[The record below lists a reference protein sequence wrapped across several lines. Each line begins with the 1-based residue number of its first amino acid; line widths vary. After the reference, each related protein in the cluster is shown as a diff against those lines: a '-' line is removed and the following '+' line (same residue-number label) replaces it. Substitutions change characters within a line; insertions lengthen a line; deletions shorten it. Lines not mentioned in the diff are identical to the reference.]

1 MFDLDMDHYYAGPIL
16 ASLVAY
22 VVYNALWRVYLSPI
36 AHIPGPR
43 LAALTRLY
51 EMYYDAWLGGQY
63 TFKIMELHEQYGP
76 IIRISPWELHIADPD
91 FYDTL
96 YAGYAAPRRSEKD
109 PYYTRFVGLD
119 LCVFST
125 VQHELHRMR
134 RSALNPYF
142 SMASVMRLQPVIQ
155 ERLDVMLRRMNEF
168 KNTGEVL
175 NVSYMFSALGND
187 VVSIYSFARCDYRLE
202 TPDFDPSSRDAAL
215 VGLNA
220 INVMK
225 HIPWVYDV
233 MKALPDSFVQWLQPD
248 MASFLELRRTAR
260 AQVEKIIDGE
270 NEDWRGQD
278 HPTIFHAILDS
289 KLPPREKSVARLT
302 EEAQVLVMAGTLTT
316 ASTLELMT
324 FWLLKQPETLRK
336 LKNELRTVMPSVSD
350 VGKVPLATLEALPYL
365 TAIIKEGLRLS
376 YGVSTRLQRIDPD
389 KPVVFKDR
397 KTGREWIIPPKTSVG
412 MTSVQLH
419 HNEENFPDSKKF
431 IAERWL
437 QPEGKKLDKYLV
449 SFCKGSR
456 SCVGINLAYG
466 ELYLTMACIWRVW
479 GSRNATLSDDVG
491 VLSLFETDL
500 RDIEIEADSFIP
512 TPQKG
517 SKGIQVRAHKV

>member
-1 MFDLDMDHYYAGPIL
+1 MDYYSYIGPTL
-16 ASLVAY
+16 ALLVVYAL
-22 VVYNALWRVYLSPI
+22 YNALWRVYLSPI

-43 LAALTRLY
+43 MAALTRLY

-63 TFKIMELHEQYGP
+63 TFKIMELHKQYGP
-76 IIRISPWELHIADPD
+76 IIRISPWELHISDPD

-96 YAGYAAPRRSEKD
+96 YAGYSTSRRSEKD

-134 RSALNPYF
+134 RAALNPYF
-142 SMASVMRLQPVIQ
+142 SMASVTRLQPVIQ
-155 ERLDVMLRRMNEF
+155 ERLNVMLKRMNDF
-168 KNTGEVL
+168 KNTDQVL
-175 NVSYMFSALGND
+175 NLSYMFSALGAD
-187 VVSIYSFARCDYRLE
+187 VVMIYSFARCDYKLE

-215 VGLNA
+215 VGLNS
-220 INVMK
+220 IHIMK
-225 HIPWVYDV
+225 HIPWAYDV
-233 MKALPDSFVQWLQPD
+233 MKALPDSLVQWLQPAL
-248 MASFLELRRTAR
+248 ASFLELRRTAR
-260 AQVEKIIDGE
+260 AQIEKIMHGE
-270 NEDWRGQD
+270 NEEWRGRD

-289 KLPPREKSVARLT
+289 KLSPEEKTVDRLT

-316 ASTLELMT
+316 ASTMELMS
-324 FWLLKQPETLRK
+324 FWLLKQPGTLQK

-350 VGKVPLATLEALPYL
+350 IGKVPLATLEGLPYL
-365 TAIIKEGLRLS
+365 TAVIKEGLRLG

-389 KPVVFKDR
+389 NPVVFTDK
-397 KTGREWIIPPKTSVG
+397 KTGKEWIIPPKTSVG

-419 HNEENFPDSKKF
+419 HDEENFPNSKKF
-431 IAERWL
+431 VPERWL
-437 QPEGKKLDKYLV
+437 QAGGKKLDKYLV

-466 ELYLTMACIWRVW
+466 ELYLTMACMWRVW
-479 GSRNATLSDDVG
+479 GSKDATLSDDVG
-491 VLSLFETDL
+491 VLSLFETDV
-500 RDIEIEADSFIP
+500 RDVEIEADSFIP

-517 SKGIQVRAHKV
+517 SKGIRVRAYKA

>member
-1 MFDLDMDHYYAGPIL
+1 MDFASYAWPIL

-22 VVYNALWRVYLSPI
+22 ALYTAIWRIYLSPI
-36 AHIPGPR
+36 AHIPGSR

-63 TFKIMELHEQYGP
+63 TFKIIELHKKYGP

-96 YAGYAAPRRSEKD
+96 YAGASASRRSEKD

-125 VQHELHRMR
+125 VQHELHRR
-134 RSALNPYF
+134 RRAALNPYF
-142 SMASVMRLQPVIQ
+142 SMASVTRLQPVIQ
-155 ERLDVMLRRMNEF
+155 ERLDVMLKRMNGF
-168 KNTGEVL
+168 KDTNEAL
-175 NVSYMFSALGND
+175 NMSYMFSALGND
-187 VVSIYSFARCDYRLE
+187 VVMIYSFARCDYRLE
-202 TPDFDPSSRDAAL
+202 TPNFDPSSRDAAL
-215 VGLNA
+215 VGLNS
-220 INVMK
+220 IHIMK

-233 MKALPDSFVQWLQPD
+233 MKALPDSLVQWLQPAL
-248 MASFLELRRTAR
+248 ASFLELRRTAR

-270 NEDWRGQD
+270 NEGWRGKD

-289 KLPPREKSVARLT
+289 KLSLAEKSVERLT

-316 ASTLELMT
+316 ASAMELIT

-336 LKNELRTVMPSVSD
+336 LKDELRAVMPSVSHI
-350 VGKVPLATLEALPYL
+350 GKIPLAKLEALPYL
-365 TAIIKEGLRLS
+365 TAVIKEGLRLS
-376 YGVSTRLQRIDPD
+376 YGVSTRMQRIDPD
-389 KPVVFKDR
+389 KPIVFTDKA
-397 KTGREWIIPPKTSVG
+397 TGQEWIIPPKTSVG

-419 HNEENFPDSKKF
+419 HNEDNFPDSKAF
-431 IAERWL
+431 IPERWL
-437 QPEGKKLDKYLV
+437 GAQGKKLERYLV

-466 ELYLTMACIWRVW
+466 ELYLTMAGMWRVW
-479 GSRNATLSDDVG
+479 GSRDATQSDDTG
-491 VLSLFETDL
+491 MLSLFETGL

-517 SKGIQVRAHKV
+517 SKGIQVKVCSVGG

>member
-1 MFDLDMDHYYAGPIL
+1 MDYHTWVIL
-16 ASLVAY
+16 ALIVAY
-22 VVYNALWRVYLSPI
+22 ALYTAIWRLYLSPI

-63 TFKIMELHEQYGP
+63 TFKIIELHKKYGP

-96 YAGYAAPRRSEKD
+96 YSGYATTRRSEKD
-109 PYYTRFVGLD
+109 PYFTRFVGLD

-142 SMASVMRLQPVIQ
+142 SMASVMKLQPVIQ

-175 NVSYMFSALGND
+175 NMSYMLSALGND
-187 VVSIYSFARCDYRLE
+187 VVMIYSFARCDYRLE

-220 INVMK
+220 IHIMK
-225 HIPWVYDV
+225 HIPWVFDV
-233 MKALPDSFVQWLQPD
+233 MKALPDALVQWLQPAL
-248 MASFLELRRTAR
+248 ASFLELRRTAR
-260 AQVEKIIDGE
+260 AQIEKIIDGE
-270 NEDWRGQD
+270 NEEWRGKA
-278 HPTIFHAILDS
+278 HPTIFHTILDS
-289 KLPPREKSVARLT
+289 KLPQHEKSVERLT

-316 ASTLELMT
+316 ASTMELMT
-324 FWLLKQPETLRK
+324 FWLLRQPETLQK

-350 VGKVPLATLEALPYL
+350 IGKVPLATLEALPYL
-365 TAIIKEGLRLS
+365 TAVIKEGLRLS
-376 YGVSTRLQRIDPD
+376 YGVSTRLQRVDPD
-389 KPVVFKDR
+389 NPVVFTDKATGKDW
-397 KTGREWIIPPKTSVG
+397 TIPPKTAVG

-431 IAERWL
+431 IPERWL
-437 QPEGKKLDKYLV
+437 QADEKRLEKYLV

-456 SCVGINLAYG
+456 ACLGINLAYG
-466 ELYLTMACIWRVW
+466 ELYLTMACMWRVW
-479 GSRNATLSDDVG
+479 GSKNATLSDDVG
-491 VLSLFETDL
+491 VLGLFETDL

-517 SKGIQVRAHKV
+517 SKGIRVKAYKA

>member
-1 MFDLDMDHYYAGPIL
+1 MDYYHTGIVFVSAAL
-16 ASLVAY
+16 AYTLY
-22 VVYNALWRVYLSPI
+22 TALWRVYLSPL

-63 TFKIMELHEQYGP
+63 TFKIMELHKTYGP
-76 IIRISPWELHIADPD
+76 IIRISPWELHIADPAR
-91 FYDTL
+91 YSSS
-96 YAGYAAPRRSEKD
+96 RRSEKD

-142 SMASVMRLQPVIQ
+142 SMASVTRLQPVIQ
-155 ERLDVMLRRMNEF
+155 ERLDVMLKRMNEF
-168 KNTGEVL
+168 KNTDEVL
-175 NVSYMFSALGND
+175 NMSYMFSALGN
-187 VVSIYSFARCDYRLE
+187 E
-202 TPDFDPSSRDAAL
+202 TPNFDPSSRDAAL
-215 VGLNA
+215 VGLNS
-220 INVMK
+220 IHIMK
-225 HIPWVYDV
+225 HIPWAYDV
-233 MKALPDSFVQWLQPD
+233 MKALPDSLVQWLQPAL
-248 MASFLELRRTAR
+248 ASFLELKRTAR
-260 AQVEKIIDGE
+260 AQIENIMDGR
-270 NEDWRGQD
+270 NEEWAAKN

-289 KLPPREKSVARLT
+289 KLPPHEKTVERLT

-316 ASTLELMT
+316 ASTLELMV
-324 FWLLKQPETLRK
+324 FWLLRQPETLQT
-336 LKNELRTVMPSVSD
+336 LKNELRNVMPSVTD
-350 VGKVPLATLEALPYL
+350 VGTVPLATLEALPYL
-365 TAIIKEGLRLS
+365 TAVIKEGLRLG

-389 KPVVFKDR
+389 KPVVFTD
-397 KTGREWIIPPKTSVG
+397 KTTGKEWTIPPKTSVG

-431 IAERWL
+431 VPERWL
-437 QPEGKKLDKYLV
+437 HTEGKNLDKYLV

-466 ELYLTMACIWRVW
+466 ELYLTMACLWRLW
-479 GSRNATLSDDVG
+479 GSRDATLGDDVG
-491 VLSLFETDL
+491 VLSLFETDI
-500 RDIEIEADSFIP
+500 RDVEIEADSFIP

-517 SKGIQVRAHKV
+517 SKGIRVKAYTTT

>member
-1 MFDLDMDHYYAGPIL
+1 MDYYTRAIL
-16 ASLVAY
+16 ALLAY
-22 VVYNALWRVYLSPI
+22 ALYTAIWRAYLSPL

-63 TFKIMELHEQYGP
+63 TFKIMELHKEYGP

-96 YAGYAAPRRSEKD
+96 YAGYSASRRSEKD

-134 RSALNPYF
+134 RAALNPYF
-142 SMASVMRLQPVIQ
+142 SMASVTRLQPVIQ
-155 ERLDVMLRRMNEF
+155 ERLDVMLKRMNDF

-175 NVSYMFSALGND
+175 NLSYMFSALGND

-202 TPDFDPSSRDAAL
+202 TPDFDPTSRDAAL

-220 INVMK
+220 IHVMK

-233 MKALPDSFVQWLQPD
+233 MKALPDSLVQWLQPAL
-248 MASFLELRRTAR
+248 ASFLELKRTAR
-260 AQVEKIIDGE
+260 AQIEKIMDGQ
-270 NEDWRGQD
+270 NEEWRSKD

-289 KLPPREKSVARLT
+289 KLPPNEKTVERLT

-316 ASTLELMT
+316 ASTLELMV
-324 FWLLKQPETLRK
+324 FWLLKQPETLQK
-336 LKNELRTVMPSVSD
+336 LKNELQTVMPSVTD
-350 VGKVPLATLEALPYL
+350 IGKVPLATLEALPYL
-365 TAIIKEGLRLS
+365 TAIIKEGLRLG

-389 KPVVFKDR
+389 KLVVFTDKA
-397 KTGREWIIPPKTSVG
+397 TGKEWIIPPKTSVG

-419 HNEENFPDSKKF
+419 HNEENYPDSKKF
-431 IAERWL
+431 IPERWL
-437 QPEGKKLDKYLV
+437 GAEGKKLEKYLV

-466 ELYLTMACIWRVW
+466 ELYLTMACIWRIW
-479 GSRNATLSDDVG
+479 GSKDASLSDDVG
-491 VLSLFETDL
+491 VLSLFETDV
-500 RDIEIEADSFIP
+500 RDVEIEADSFIP
-512 TPQKG
+512 TPRKG
-517 SKGIQVRAHKV
+517 SKGIRVKADKR

>member
-1 MFDLDMDHYYAGPIL
+1 MDHYAGAIL
-16 ASLVAY
+16 ASLALY
-22 VVYNALWRVYLSPI
+22 VIYGAIWRLYLSPI

-63 TFKIMELHEQYGP
+63 TFKIMELHKEYGP
-76 IIRISPWELHIADPD
+76 IIRISPWELHVADPD

-96 YAGYAAPRRSEKD
+96 YTGYAAPRRSEKD
-109 PYYTRFVGLD
+109 PYFTRFVGLD

-134 RSALNPYF
+134 RAALNPYF

-155 ERLDVMLRRMNEF
+155 ERLDVMLKRMNEF
-168 KNTGEVL
+168 RNTEEVL

-187 VVSIYSFARCDYRLE
+187 VLMIYSFARCDYRLE
-202 TPDFDPSSRDAAL
+202 TPNFDPSSRDAAL
-215 VGLNA
+215 VGLNS
-220 INVMK
+220 IHVIK

-233 MKALPDSFVQWLQPD
+233 MKALPDSLVQWLQPAL
-248 MASFLELRRTAR
+248 ASFLELRRTAR
-260 AQVEKIIDGE
+260 AQIKNIMDGE
-270 NEDWRGQD
+270 NEEWRGKT

-289 KLPPREKSVARLT
+289 KLPPQEKSVERLT

-316 ASTLELMT
+316 ASMLELMT
-324 FWLLKQPETLRK
+324 FWLLRQPETLQK
-336 LKNELRTVMPSVSD
+336 LKNELRTVMPSISD
-350 VGKVPLATLEALPYL
+350 IGKVPLATLEALPYL
-365 TAIIKEGLRLS
+365 TAVIKEGLRLG

-389 KPVVFKDR
+389 KPIVFRD
-397 KTGREWIIPPKTSVG
+397 KTTGKEWIIPPKTSVG

-431 IAERWL
+431 IPERWL
-437 QPEGKKLDKYLV
+437 QSNGKRLDKYLV

-456 SCVGINLAYG
+456 ACVGINLAYG
-466 ELYLTMACIWRVW
+466 ELYLTMACMWRAW
-479 GSRNATLSDDVG
+479 GSKNATLSDDVG
-491 VLSLFETDL
+491 VLSLFETGL

-517 SKGIQVRAHKV
+517 SKGIRVKAYKA